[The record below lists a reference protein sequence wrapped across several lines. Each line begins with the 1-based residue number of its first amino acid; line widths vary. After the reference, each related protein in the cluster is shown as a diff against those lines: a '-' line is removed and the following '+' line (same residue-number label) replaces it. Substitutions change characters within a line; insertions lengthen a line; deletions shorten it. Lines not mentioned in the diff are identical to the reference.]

1 MNQQHWP
8 TVQIEIFLCII
19 QNYDLLVVLDEKAEE
34 GHLSPGGNHK
44 YSQNFTAIHLKVAD
58 IHSLDQS
65 GDPTNLKSPDARAMT
80 PAWLKSYHI
89 QNGVQSCE
97 NNTKVVKTSLK
108 RAEVW
113 RRQTHRE
120 SETGWWNELG
130 GQTVALLLNSH
141 RFYDLSYRRR
151 TTPPTPKTQTVFE
164 TTLKT
169 FIHGV
174 EWTLGWWDE
183 SDTHVYVCIGLT
195 CVDARTNAEKH
206 VCI

>member
-1 MNQQHWP
+1 M
-8 TVQIEIFLCII
+8 
-19 QNYDLLVVLDEKAEE
+19 
-34 GHLSPGGNHK
+34 
-44 YSQNFTAIHLKVAD
+44 
-58 IHSLDQS
+58 
-65 GDPTNLKSPDARAMT
+65 
-80 PAWLKSYHI
+80 
-89 QNGVQSCE
+89 
-97 NNTKVVKTSLK
+97 
-108 RAEVW
+108 
-113 RRQTHRE
+113 
-120 SETGWWNELG
+120 
-130 GQTVALLLNSH
+130 ALLLNSH
-141 RFYDLSYRRR
+141 RFYDLSYRWQ